1 MLGYVDAGPCGCWA
15 LWILGYVD
23 AGPCGGW
30 GMRRLDHVDVG
41 SFECWAVWIL
51 GRVDAGPCRCW
62 ALWMLGLVDP
72 GPCGC
77 WAVRKLGRTEAGP
90 CGGWGMGMLFLT
102 FFLPRHRLAQNKQ
115 CRRPKQPS
123 EKYLTRVLP
132 DTLAHPTFV
141 PGQKQKLR
149 GEGVCDLWATQ
160 SHVPCALHG
169 SQWKQKLS
177 LRHLYS

>member
-1 MLGYVDAGPCGCWA
+1 
-15 LWILGYVD
+15 
-23 AGPCGGW
+23 
-30 GMRRLDHVDVG
+30 MRMLDHVDVG
-41 SFECWAVWIL
+41 SFGCWAVRML
-51 GRVDAGPCRCW
+51 GLVDAGPC
-62 ALWMLGLVDP
+62 GS
-72 GPCGC
+72 
-77 WAVRKLGRTEAGP
+77 WAVRMLGRSDAGSY
-90 CGGWGMGMLFLT
+90 GGWTVWRLGHVNTVLD

-141 PGQKQKLR
+141 PGQKQIKVE